1 MENNEFDRNIDLGSE
16 DFFDPEAFLG
26 SEDYGDDID
35 LSQFSDEE
43 LGLSPMEEPSGQDFS
58 EDIPEDNFDI
68 DFLDD
73 PTLISNDAT
82 QRISFRDNPSS
93 SPKDDFPQGPEDF
106 DPEEYDPDSEYD
118 EDEDEDEYED
128 PRDRSGAKSL
138 KVTLP
143 KITMPK
149 ITMPNFFGKF
159 IDLYFAPLT
168 DKEYLMNP
176 VDPQNPR
183 RRRRKSRVQ
192 IFKEVYLPP
201 ILVCLCL
208 ILVLSF
214 AIGSVSNFIEK
225 RQEEEARKQSH
236 LDASISSAQQAAQQ
250 KEQILAEAEALVQGY
265 NYDEAITKLESIGDL
280 TAHPD
285 VAAKRSEYITAQGK
299 LIAHKDPSLIPNL
312 SFHVLIEDLPRAM
325 ADTDDLAGQY
335 NRNFVSTGEFKKI
348 LEQLYNNGYVL
359 VDFNSFTGSNK
370 DASGKELFFDNPIYL
385 PEGKK
390 PIMITETLVNYF
402 NYMIGQSDDKKPNAK
417 GDGFAYKLVVQN
429 GEIKARYM
437 DAQGQDLVGDYD
449 LVPILESFLKIHPD
463 FSYRGAR
470 ATLAVTGSE
479 GIFGYR
485 ITSDYISIL
494 GQDYV
499 TQEIA
504 ECKTLVQAL
513 RDKGYTLACFT
524 FANKDYKK
532 LSVNQI
538 TTDLQSWTTHITP
551 VIGNVNVFVFAQM
564 SDIDY
569 TGPAFQPL
577 YDAGFRYFVSNG
589 TATAAQVNNTY
600 VYQKRLMVT
609 GNTMQWN
616 PQMFTKNNI
625 FDPAAVLD
633 LAVRKNVPN

>member
-1 MENNEFDRNIDLGSE
+1 MDNNEFDRNVDFGSE

-43 LGLSPMEEPSGQDFS
+43 LGLSPMEETPDQDILTDTS
-58 EDIPEDNFDI
+58 EDDFNL
-68 DFLDD
+68 DFLNDSDD
-73 PTLISNDAT
+73 VSDGAT
-82 QRISFRDNPSS
+82 KRLSFPSTKQPRAD
-93 SPKDDFPQGPEDF
+93 SPSQDSDDFDSEDY
-106 DPEEYDPDSEYD
+106 DSEDYDPNEEYD
-118 EDEDEDEYED
+118 EDEDDQDEGS
-128 PRDRSGAKSL
+128 RMKSF
-138 KVTLP
+138 
-143 KITMPK
+143 KITLPK

-168 DKEYLMNP
+168 NKEYLMNP
-176 VDPQNPR
+176 ADPQNPR

-225 RQEEEARKQSH
+225 RQEEKDRQESH
-236 LDASISSAQQAAQQ
+236 LTASISDAQQAAQR
-250 KEQILAEAEALVQGY
+250 KEQILAEAEALVQS
-265 NYDEAITKLESIGDL
+265 YDYEAAIAKLESIGDMS
-280 TAHPD
+280 AHPD
-285 VAAKRSEYITAQGK
+285 VATKHSEYVTARGK

-325 ADTDDLAGQY
+325 ADTDNLAGLY

-359 VDFNSFTGSNK
+359 VDFSSFTGSNV
-370 DASGKELFFDNPIYL
+370 DASGKDLFFDKTIYL

-402 NYMIGQSDDKKPNAK
+402 NYMIGDGDDKKPNAK

-449 LVPILESFLKIHPD
+449 LVPILESFLKTHPD
-463 FSYRGAR
+463 FSYQGAR
-470 ATLAVTGSE
+470 AILAVTGSE

-524 FANKDYKK
+524 YANKDYKK

-538 TTDLQSWTTHITP
+538 NQDLQSWITQIAP
-551 VIGNVNVFVFAQM
+551 VIGNVNVFVFAQS

-569 TGPAFQPL
+569 TGPAFQPI

-589 TATAAQVNNTY
+589 TATAAQVNNSY

-633 LAVRKNVPN
+633 MAVRKNVPN

>member
-1 MENNEFDRNIDLGSE
+1 MENNEFDRNVDLGSE

-43 LGLSPMEEPSGQDFS
+43 LGLSPMEETQDQAFLKNTS
-58 EDIPEDNFDI
+58 EDDFNL

-73 PTLISNDAT
+73 SDDVSDGAT
-82 QRISFRDNPSS
+82 KRLSFPSTKQPRRDSS
-93 SPKDDFPQGPEDF
+93 SQDSDDFDSEDY
-106 DPEEYDPDSEYD
+106 DSEDYDPNEEYD
-118 EDEDEDEYED
+118 EDEDSEGEGS
-128 PRDRSGAKSL
+128 RLKSL
-138 KVTLP
+138 KITL
-143 KITMPK
+143 PK

-168 DKEYLMNP
+168 NKEYLMNP
-176 VDPQNPR
+176 ADPQNPR

-225 RQEEEARKQSH
+225 RREETERNQSH
-236 LDASISSAQQAAQQ
+236 LTASISDAQQAAQR
-250 KEQILAEAEALVQGY
+250 KEQIMAEAEALVQVY
-265 NYDEAITKLESIGDL
+265 NYEAAITKLESIGDMSS
-280 TAHPD
+280 HPD
-285 VAAKRSEYITAQGK
+285 VATKHSEYVTAKGK

-325 ADTDDLAGQY
+325 ADTDNLAGLY

-359 VDFNSFTGSNK
+359 VDFNSFTGSNV
-370 DASGKELFFDNPIYL
+370 DASGKDLFFDKTIYL

-402 NYMIGQSDDKKPNAK
+402 NYMIGDSDDKKPNAK

-429 GEIKARYM
+429 GEIKSRYI

-449 LVPILESFLKIHPD
+449 LVPILETFLKTHPD
-463 FSYRGAR
+463 FSYQGAR

-524 FANKDYKK
+524 YANKDYKK
-532 LSVNQI
+532 ASVNQI
-538 TTDLQSWTTHITP
+538 NTDLQSWITQIAP
-551 VIGNVNVFVFAQM
+551 VIGNVNVFVFAQS

-569 TGPAFQPL
+569 TGPAFQPI

-633 LAVRKNVPN
+633 MAVRKNVPN

>member
-1 MENNEFDRNIDLGSE
+1 MDNNEFDRNVDLGSE

-43 LGLSPMEEPSGQDFS
+43 LGLSPMEETPDQAFLKNTS
-58 EDIPEDNFDI
+58 EDDFNL
-68 DFLDD
+68 DFLNDSDD
-73 PTLISNDAT
+73 VSADAT
-82 QRISFRDNPSS
+82 KRLSLHGSAAQ
-93 SPKDDFPQGPEDF
+93 PQDPDDF
-106 DPEEYDPDSEYD
+106 DPEDYDSEDYDPNEEYD
-118 EDEDEDEYED
+118 EDSEDEG
-128 PRDRSGAKSL
+128 SKMKSF
-138 KVTLP
+138 KITLP
-143 KITMPK
+143 KITMPS
-149 ITMPNFFGKF
+149 FFGKF
-159 IDLYFAPLT
+159 IDLYFTPLT
-168 DKEYLMNP
+168 NKEYLMNP

-225 RQEEEARKQSH
+225 RQEESERKQSH
-236 LDASISSAQQAAQQ
+236 LTASISDAEQAAQR
-250 KEQILAEAEALVQGY
+250 KEQILAEAEALVQVY
-265 NYDEAITKLESIGDL
+265 NYEAAITKLESFGDMS
-280 TAHPD
+280 AHPD
-285 VAAKRSEYITAQGK
+285 IAAKHSEYVTAQGK

-325 ADTDDLAGQY
+325 ADTDGFAGMY
-335 NRNFVSTGEFKKI
+335 NRNFVSTSEFKKI

-359 VDFNSFTGSNK
+359 VDFSSFTGSNV
-370 DASGKELFFDNPIYL
+370 DASGNDLFFDKPIYL

-402 NYMIGQSDDKKPNAK
+402 NYMVGDSDDKKPNAK

-429 GEIKARYM
+429 GEIKARYI
-437 DAQGQDLVGDYD
+437 DEQGQDLVGDYD
-449 LVPILESFLKIHPD
+449 LVPILETFLKTHPD
-463 FSYRGAR
+463 FSYQGAR

-485 ITSDYISIL
+485 ITSDYISIF

-513 RDKGYTLACFT
+513 RDKGYTLACYT
-524 FANKDYKK
+524 FSNKDFKK

-538 TTDLQSWTTHITP
+538 NTELQSWVTQITP
-551 VIGNVNVFVFAQM
+551 VIGNVKVFVFAQM

-569 TGPAFQPL
+569 TGPAFQPI
-577 YDAGFRYFVSNG
+577 YDTGFRYFVSNG
-589 TATAAQVNNTY
+589 TSTAAQVNNTY

-633 LAVRKNVPN
+633 MAVRKNVPN

>member
-1 MENNEFDRNIDLGSE
+1 MDNNEFDRNVDLGSE

-43 LGLSPMEEPSGQDFS
+43 LGLSPMEETTDQASLKNTS
-58 EDIPEDNFDI
+58 EDDFNL
-68 DFLDD
+68 DFLNDSD
-73 PTLISNDAT
+73 NVSADAT
-82 QRISFRDNPSS
+82 KRLSLHGSAAQPQDP
-93 SPKDDFPQGPEDF
+93 DDFDSEDY
-106 DPEEYDPDSEYD
+106 DSEDYDPNEEYD
-118 EDEDEDEYED
+118 EDSEDEG
-128 PRDRSGAKSL
+128 SKMKSF
-138 KVTLP
+138 
-143 KITMPK
+143 KITLPK

-159 IDLYFAPLT
+159 IDLYFTPLT
-168 DKEYLMNP
+168 NKEYLMNP

-225 RQEEEARKQSH
+225 RQEESERKQSH
-236 LDASISSAQQAAQQ
+236 LTASISDAEQAAQR
-250 KEQILAEAEALVQGY
+250 KEQILAEAEALVQVY
-265 NYDEAITKLESIGDL
+265 NYEAAITKLESFGDMS
-280 TAHPD
+280 AHPD
-285 VAAKRSEYITAQGK
+285 IAAKHSEYVTAQGK

-325 ADTDDLAGQY
+325 ADTDGFAGMY
-335 NRNFVSTGEFKKI
+335 NRNFVSTGEFRKI

-359 VDFNSFTGSNK
+359 VDFSSFTGSNV
-370 DASGKELFFDNPIYL
+370 DASGKDLFFDKPIYL

-402 NYMIGQSDDKKPNAK
+402 NYMVGDSDDKKPNAK

-429 GEIKARYM
+429 GEIKARYI
-437 DAQGQDLVGDYD
+437 DDQGQDLVGDYD
-449 LVPILESFLKIHPD
+449 LVPILETFLKTHPD
-463 FSYRGAR
+463 FSYQGAR

-485 ITSDYISIL
+485 ITSDYISIF

-504 ECKTLVQAL
+504 ECKTLVQTL
-513 RDKGYTLACFT
+513 RDKGYTLACYT
-524 FANKDYKK
+524 YSNKDFKK

-538 TTDLQSWTTHITP
+538 NTELQSWVTQITP
-551 VIGNVNVFVFAQM
+551 VIGNVKVFVFAQM

-569 TGPAFQPL
+569 TGPAFQPI
-577 YDAGFRYFVSNG
+577 YDTGFRYFVSNG

-633 LAVRKNVPN
+633 MAVRKNVPN